1 MSLQNPTAFFDVV
14 KAKLYQGYMDA
25 SEVSGTNAILASWDA
40 TAPDSDSRFI
50 AYTLATAFH
59 ETACTMQPIE
69 EYGKGRGRAYGVPA
83 GPWHAVYDGRG
94 DVQLTWYDN
103 YVKAN
108 AKLHALGVLAPGLN
122 LAENPDFAMR
132 PDVAGAIMIHGM
144 LEGWFTGKRLADYFD
159 AERTDFLHARRI
171 INGMDCAPAI
181 AGYAEDFLGSLKAG
195 GWAKCVV
202 ADLKSAGAG
211 EPAANPPIAP
221 LPSLPDVTTIGG
233 LQQALKMLGYRI
245 TVDGD
250 YGPET
255 RQAVTSFQMHAGIVA
270 DGMAGAQTEAKLINE
285 LSGGRRSERTNRVE
299 PV

>member
-1 MSLQNPTAFFDVV
+1 MSLQNSTAFFDGV
-14 KAKLYQGYMDA
+14 KAKLYYGCIDA

-40 TAPDSDSRFI
+40 TAPHSDGRFI

-132 PDVAGAIMIHGM
+132 PRVAAAIMIHGM

-195 GWAKCVV
+195 GWAECVG
-202 ADLKSAGAG
+202 AGLNAG
-211 EPAANPPIAP
+211 EPATNPPIAT

-270 DGMAGAQTEAKLINE
+270 DGMAGAQTEAQLLNE
-285 LSGGRRSERTNRVE
+285 LSGGRRSERANRVE

>member
-14 KAKLYQGYMDA
+14 KAKLYHGHMDA
-25 SEVSGTNAILASWDA
+25 SEVSGTNAILASWNA
-40 TAPDSDSRFI
+40 TAPGSDGRFI

-59 ETACTMQPIE
+59 ETACTMQPVQ

-108 AKLHALGVLAPGLN
+108 AKLHTLGVLAPGLN

-132 PDVAGAIMIHGM
+132 PDVAAAIMIHGM

-181 AGYAEDFLGSLKAG
+181 AGYAEIFLGSLKAG
-195 GWAKCVV
+195 RWAECVV
-202 ADLKSAGAG
+202 EDLKSADAG
-211 EPAANPPIAP
+211 EPAANPPITP
-221 LPSLPDVTTIGG
+221 LPPLPDVTTVRG
-233 LQQALKMLGYRI
+233 LQQALTMLGYRI
-245 TVDGD
+245 IVDGD

-270 DGMAGAQTEAKLINE
+270 DGIPGAQTEAGLRNE
-285 LSGGRRSERTNRVE
+285 LIGGRRSEKANRVE